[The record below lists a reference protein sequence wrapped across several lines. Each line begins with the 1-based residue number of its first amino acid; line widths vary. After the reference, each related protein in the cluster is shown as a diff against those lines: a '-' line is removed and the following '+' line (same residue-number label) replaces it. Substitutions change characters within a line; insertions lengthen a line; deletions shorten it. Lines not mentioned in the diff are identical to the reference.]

1 MKKTDLQQRITCSVC
16 FYNIRSECGERVGG
30 GGGGGVVVSP
40 LSMSFTLTILCL
52 SYAQTIGG
60 WGEHTRTDKGGKG
73 KATSGGFVLCSR

>member
-1 MKKTDLQQRITCSVC
+1 MFAFIIYEANVASAW
-16 FYNIRSECGERVGG
+16 EE
-30 GGGGGVVVSP
+30 GGGGVVVSP